1 MQEKLEKVIISS
13 LHLSTYY
20 IAHARLFHWS
30 WLSGKQ
36 STLQLLKVIPF
47 LHSEKLGRENEIQC
61 TFHVNDSHHQLFD
74 MIHGSSN
81 LAKVLNYYKGSFT
94 NYVDKF
100 WAFLT
105 TYPFRWHFRTTY
117 PLLLVNIVCE
127 QPLSQSITRMD
138 RFSPNSNYGILL
150 QKLFWPTVRKN
161 CSSNREKLLGRKS

>member
-1 MQEKLEKVIISS
+1 MCSLNFWEFFALCDYFIMCEYWFLEILLRCAIIFYCLFTWQSRVIISS

-20 IAHARLFHWS
+20 IAHARLFHRS

-100 WAFLT
+100 LAFLT
-105 TYPFRWHFRTTY
+105 TYQPVDIFYLTNIDKKST
-117 PLLLVNIVCE
+117 LL
-127 QPLSQSITRMD
+127 D
-138 RFSPNSNYGILL
+138 
-150 QKLFWPTVRKN
+150 
-161 CSSNREKLLGRKS
+161 